1 MTMTTPISLPATP
14 QTQESPWEHVLH
26 SLSQPPPWPPAAS
39 SLTKQYHPPPT
50 HTLVL
55 GVLSKTDMDWAQSL
69 EGKPTVTRATTPE
82 GEERSTQEDQ
92 GGTEGPGPSTQ
103 GERQ

>member
-1 MTMTTPISLPATP
+1 MGACAAFTVTASALASRSFLTNEA
-14 QTQESPWEHVLH
+14 V
-26 SLSQPPPWPPAAS
+26 PPS
-39 SLTKQYHPPPT
+39 PT
-50 HTLVL
+50 HTLVP

-69 EGKPTVTRATTPE
+69 EGKPTVTRATMPE

-103 GERQ
+103 GEPQ

>member
-1 MTMTTPISLPATP
+1 
-14 QTQESPWEHVLH
+14 
-26 SLSQPPPWPPAAS
+26 
-39 SLTKQYHPPPT
+39 
-50 HTLVL
+50 
-55 GVLSKTDMDWAQSL
+55 MDWAQSL

-103 GERQ
+103 GEPQ